1 MMGSEKRILQNV
13 SLLGLSGR
21 LRKSKPNHSD
31 CNILAGI
38 RKLVKISLES

>member
-13 SLLGLSGR
+13 SFSRLSGC
-21 LRKSKPNHSD
+21 LRKSKQNHYD

-38 RKLVKISLES
+38 RKLIKISLES